1 VWERAVAVCCSASA
15 SSARVVVVVLAL
27 AVGVAV
33 VIVAG
38 RPVQGYVV
46 VDTWLSC
53 AGQRGRMCGQRDAPF
68 LGCGGSNAPVIVG
81 FVGG

>member
-1 VWERAVAVCCSASA
+1 VWERAVAASRSAVA
-15 SSARVVVVVLAL
+15 ASARVVVVVLAL

-33 VIVAG
+33 VIVAA

-46 VDTWLSC
+46 VGTGRSC
-53 AGQRGRMCGQRDAPF
+53 GEQRGRRCGWRGAQSVGR
-68 LGCGGSNAPVIVG
+68 GGGNAPVIVG